1 MENLQQLSGPVSWTE
16 FLFEDD
22 QGNQK
27 MIHLFGD
34 FHDKQHLCPL
44 SNQCA
49 TKQSQKDKS
58 CYTFP
63 FFLEQIFEDI
73 KDKNQTADFFLEV
86 PYHLEQKE
94 YIEDQPQDQRQE
106 ERQENSLLEDIY
118 QKFKTCFQKDK
129 SKCSYNPNVRMHY
142 TDLRIAFQDKQ
153 TIKQLEKS
161 SYGLLG
167 PYLWNQISQWIQ
179 SIAGFLNEDNTI
191 SLEQINRK
199 TILLTILFNPI
210 LQRYPKIIEIMLA
223 SDSGKQELQNYLQ
236 PVKDLLS
243 QFEKNLNSKDKK
255 LLEQTLDQLS
265 QLFKTENQSILKRQ
279 IDQLNQDQV
288 KINGQTISFYLI
300 QYAMELL
307 GEVQGQ
313 NIPQI
318 QNIWKNL
325 KQLFGEWS
333 DAIENFSKIRT
344 KENLQIL
351 NQVNINLLGYY
362 QQIEDELQTL
372 ILYLDF
378 FVLDLY
384 ILARMFRTFGRQP
397 SILSITYAGQDHIR
411 VQSDFLSRL
420 GLKKINDVPMNLE
433 RTDFQCLKDKKLGK
447 SFQIPSLKKRKRLED
462 LKKTV
467 ATIRKKQ
474 K

>member
-1 MENLQQLSGPVSWTE
+1 MDYWNKNLKQISGPVSWTE

-22 QGNQK
+22 KGNQK

-34 FHDKQHLCPL
+34 FHDKLHLCP
-44 SNQCA
+44 STDHCA
-49 TKQSQKDKS
+49 ENKSDEKEKD
-58 CYTFP
+58 CYTII
-63 FFLEQIFEDI
+63 FFLEQLFDEI
-73 KDKNQTADFFLEV
+73 KSKNQTADFFLEV
-86 PYHLEQKE
+86 SYHLDQKE
-94 YIEDQPQDQRQE
+94 YIEENNQ
-106 ERQENSLLEDIY
+106 NSLLEDIY
-118 QKFKTCFQKDK
+118 QKFKPCFQKDK

-153 TIKQLEKS
+153 TLKNLEKS

-199 TILLTILFNPI
+199 TILLTILFNPV

-433 RTDFQCLKDKKLGK
+433 RTDFQCLKDNKLGK